1 MLTGHERRLCIDP
14 DNLRSGHGLTQKCLR
29 TVRERGMCVAT
40 EKPWLNL
47 GRGKNM
53 ENLWKVPGR
62 RVVHAEIAQTLHSYC
77 LDDSMDVAR
86 MPTCL
91 LHDLRRGLRRELP
104 SQLRAI
110 ALTMMRTFTGVV

>member
-1 MLTGHERRLCIDP
+1 
-14 DNLRSGHGLTQKCLR
+14 
-29 TVRERGMCVAT
+29 MCVAT